1 MPIMEWN
8 SDLDVGVEAMNDE
21 HKHILDLMN
30 RIHDA
35 SAAGQTGAPVI
46 RLVDELAQVTIDH
59 FRDEEAYME
68 KTGYDGLKTH
78 ALIHKD
84 LLEKYTG
91 YAADIRAANGVLPE
105 KFLLFLKLWL
115 TAHIKGIDM
124 KYGPKADQL
133 KKAG

>member
-21 HKHILDLMN
+21 HKQILDLMD

-35 SAAGQTGAPVI
+35 STAGQTGAPVVK
-46 RLVDELAQVTIDH
+46 LVDDLAQVTIDH
-59 FRDEEAYME
+59 FRDEEIYME
-68 KTGYDGLKTH
+68 KVGYEGLKTH
-78 ALIHKD
+78 KLIHKD

-91 YAADIRAANGVLPE
+91 YAAEIRAANGVLPE
-105 KFLLFLKLWL
+105 KFLMFLKLWL

>member
-21 HKHILDLMN
+21 HKQILDLMN

-35 SAAGQTGAPVI
+35 ATAGQTGAPVI
-46 RLVDELAQVTIDH
+46 RLVDDLARVTIDH
-59 FRDEEAYME
+59 FRDEEVYME
-68 KTGYDGLKTH
+68 KVGYEGLKTH
-78 ALIHKD
+78 KLIHKD
-84 LLEKYTG
+84 LLDKYTG
-91 YAADIRAANGVLPE
+91 FATDIRAANGILPDR
-105 KFLLFLKLWL
+105 FLTFLKLWL

-124 KYGPKADQL
+124 KYGPKAGML